1 MSSSWSSQNECPN
14 VRRCGL
20 NGCNSDA
27 HSRYLHDDVQ
37 ETHNDDG
44 SSQPKVGQRPN
55 DEHPDGTGNRD
66 QTGNGHRS
74 HASRQADRVS
84 LMVLPAMLRNGNKSL
99 KVNVMQ
105 DNCFLCVRGGSRGA
119 YARRKKATT
128 NYLRN
133 RRFGSEEEFTAGR
146 GGGS

>member
-1 MSSSWSSQNECPN
+1 M
-14 VRRCGL
+14 VL

-55 DEHPDGTGNRD
+55 DEHPDETGNRD
-66 QTGNGHRS
+66 QTGNEHRS
-74 HASRQADRVS
+74 HATRQADRVS

-99 KVNVMQ
+99 KVNVML
-105 DNCFLCVRGGSRGA
+105 DNCSTGSYVSEAAAEELMLEGRRQQLTISETGGS
-119 YARRKKATT
+119 
-128 NYLRN
+128 
-133 RRFGSEEEFTAGR
+133 EEFTAGR
-146 GGGS
+146 GDSS